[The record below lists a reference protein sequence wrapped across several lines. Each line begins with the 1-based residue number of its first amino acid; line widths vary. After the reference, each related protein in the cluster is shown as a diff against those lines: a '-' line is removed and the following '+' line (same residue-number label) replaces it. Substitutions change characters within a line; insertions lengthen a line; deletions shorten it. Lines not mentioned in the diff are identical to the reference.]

1 MSVGSTRVYEHIVAR
16 DGVPRIAASRYKV
29 THLVQERLAYGWSP
43 EELQYQHPDVSLG
56 QIYYAL
62 AYYAD
67 HQEELDRM
75 IERDSAEFRTLRD
88 TAAGSPLRQRLR
100 SQRHPQ

>member
-1 MSVGSTRVYEHIVAR
+1 MSVGSTRVYEHIVVR

-43 EELQYQHPDVSLG
+43 EELQYQHPDLSLG
-56 QIYYAL
+56 QIYSAL

-75 IERDSAEFRTLRD
+75 IERDSAEFQTLRD
-88 TAAGSPLRQRLR
+88 AAAGSPLRQRLR